1 MDGISADSRRATRD
15 SRVSTEN
22 RPTDGRPH
30 LVVAS
35 PFARVARSRRP
46 RARRRRAASVD
57 AGGGDWAQRP
67 VVTHGTGR
75 DSCTRGALGG
85 WRVSGNVCFSGAVSG
100 TESPPRASRD
110 DGDAETNA
118 LERRN
123 GSPLSSSFDFFLS
136 CPRSSRPRNAR
147 DESPTSR
154 TDFDACGRS
163 RTAIPRAT
171 SRRSSE
177 GRRVNT

>member
-46 RARRRRAASVD
+46 RARRRRFASVD

-75 DSCTRGALGG
+75 DSCTQRGTRWLAGLGKG
-85 WRVSGNVCFSGAVSG
+85 MFSGAVSG

-118 LERRN
+118 LERTN
-123 GSPLSSSFDFFLS
+123 GSPLSSSFDFF
-136 CPRSSRPRNAR
+136 RHVRARPAPGTLATNHRR
-147 DESPTSR
+147 RGPTSTR
-154 TDFDACGRS
+154 AVAR
-163 RTAIPRAT
+163 APRFPV
-171 SRRSSE
+171 RR
-177 GRRVNT
+177 RDVRAKDVV